1 MAPAD
6 GPAGDPPPDDGPV
19 DPPEPGDGIGPTEPV
34 DPGEGGGLEEDAG
47 DPLAVPAPGAAPHA
61 AVPIHHEELRRRAV
75 SGSMWTAIHSVTA
88 LPINFVSH
96 LVVARELG
104 PAGYGTVAVYSL
116 ILVLVTKISEAGI
129 NGATAMWG
137 TAEDASGH
145 PEVADRLLRQDTGWQ
160 LLVEVPLLGVLMLV
174 IGWRAGPAI
183 LIPLLISVLLGAL
196 LAGPSLA
203 VAVENRTAA
212 AARLTGGANTLMQV
226 AIMVVAVRTH
236 SPIAVW
242 TTRVLATSLT
252 GAIYLI
258 PIDRRRRWLV
268 LKPLFPRGMP
278 VGFWSFAGFAT
289 ATALVGELASSRTEV
304 FFLALYGLRADIG
317 YFALAFGLATQ
328 LTAPVDAVITP
339 LGSGI
344 IGLVA
349 TRPQRASAV
358 LLRSTRYVA
367 AASGVLTAVALPAIT
382 MLIPMLYGHAYRSAA
397 PLLIPLGI
405 ASCLNSLCNPLTS
418 FVSARRRADV
428 VLRAGLIALGADA
441 AAALALIPIIGVWGA
456 VVANIIGGIGHL
468 PSLIAFELK
477 NQGGRLIDLVASAK
491 AWLVSIAAC
500 IPAVAAGL
508 VVNQLWG
515 RPVVDAVAA
524 GVVGGAVFVLA
535 VRLLHAGFDREDRES
550 FTSSGPALLRLPL
563 RLGLSMLGTP

>member
-1 MAPAD
+1 MTPAD
-6 GPAGDPPPDDGPV
+6 GPAGDPPPD
-19 DPPEPGDGIGPTEPV
+19 EPV
-34 DPGEGGGLEEDAG
+34 DPDDPNDPVEPVADGQAGEHVVE
-47 DPLAVPAPGAAPHA
+47 DPLAVPAPGAVDG
-61 AVPIHHEELRRRAV
+61 AVPIQHDELRRRAV

-88 LPINFVSH
+88 LPINFVSN

-137 TAEDASGH
+137 TAEEASGH

-160 LLVEVPLLGVLMLV
+160 LLVEVPLLGILMLV
-174 IGWRAGPAI
+174 VGWRYGPAI
-183 LIPLLISVLLGAL
+183 LIPLLLSVLLGAL

-226 AIMVVAVRTH
+226 AIMVVAVKTH

-242 TTRVLATSLT
+242 TTRVLATSVI

-349 TRPQRASAV
+349 TRPQQASAV

-382 MLIPMLYGHAYRSAA
+382 MLIPALYGSAYRSAA

-405 ASCLNSLCNPLTS
+405 ASCLNSLCNPLSS

-441 AAALALIPIIGVWGA
+441 VAALALIPIIGVWGA

-477 NQGGRLIDLVASAK
+477 NQGGRLIDLVGSAK
-491 AWLVSIAAC
+491 SWLVSIGAC
-500 IPAVAAGL
+500 VPAVAAGL
-508 VVNQLWG
+508 AAHQLWG
-515 RPVVDAVAA
+515 RSVVDAVAA
-524 GVVGGAVFVLA
+524 GVVGGAVFVVA

-550 FTSSGPALLRLPL
+550 FTASGPAFLRLPL
-563 RLGLSMLGTP
+563 RLGLSVLGTP